1 MSTYVV
7 ASKANQPYL
16 SEVSRSN
23 QFLFIYFILQ
33 CQLLGE
39 YLSSNTPD
47 VEVKYIVKD
56 NSEWPLFVDSV
67 CRSYGFD
74 KKTCPIVYTLEGKL
88 IGDGRAFIE
97 HVREKFDVSQ
107 SITKDAQKN
116 RTQLNIKEN
125 DDRIRKNK
133 DGESLQEKIE
143 NHLTKQKKKKV
154 AELIDDAFYEEYV
167 EKGILFKVRRTN
179 VLRDMPVVKKIEQ
192 DDDDKKVKLNINK
205 TLNVPDEEL
214 KRHMEMEK

>member
-1 MSTYVV
+1 
-7 ASKANQPYL
+7 L
-16 SEVSRSN
+16 SE
-23 QFLFIYFILQ
+23 

-107 SITKDAQKN
+107 SITKDA
-116 RTQLNIKEN
+116 
-125 DDRIRKNK
+125 
-133 DGESLQEKIE
+133 
-143 NHLTKQKKKKV
+143 
-154 AELIDDAFYEEYV
+154 
-167 EKGILFKVRRTN
+167 
-179 VLRDMPVVKKIEQ
+179 
-192 DDDDKKVKLNINK
+192 
-205 TLNVPDEEL
+205 
-214 KRHMEMEK
+214 